1 MGFKEIADLD
11 CQVTTAI
18 GGVDKKSGKK
28 NPTTAEG
35 FYIGTRQ
42 VPSAKSKTGFAA
54 LHVIQ
59 TPKGNLGI
67 WGKTNLDQKMTAVK
81 PGQLIRIT
89 FTGMVETKNNPM
101 YKYRVQVDPSQTI
114 EVNTADSGEAGF
126 SGGDEEAY
134 DANGTGYNDAGGEDA
149 YEPEAELGEEE
160 APLDE
165 APLTRPVAPARRAA
179 APDPARAAK
188 VQALLNGRGGAK
200 RPA

>member
-1 MGFKEIADLD
+1 MGFQDIADLD

-18 GGVDKKSGKK
+18 GGVDKKSGKN
-28 NPTTAEG
+28 NPKTIEG

-42 VPSAKSKTGFAA
+42 VPSKKTKSGFAA
-54 LHVIQ
+54 LHVLQ
-59 TPKGNLGI
+59 TEKGNVGV

-81 PGQLIRIT
+81 AGQLIRIS

-114 EVNTADSGEAGF
+114 DVATGDDAVADADAYNDE
-126 SGGDEEAY
+126 GDGAY
-134 DANGTGYNDAGGEDA
+134 DDTAVGADDAG

-165 APLTRPVAPARRAA
+165 APVSRPVAPPRRAS
-179 APDPARAAK
+179 APDAARAAK
-188 VQALLNGRGGAK
+188 VQALLKSRA
-200 RPA
+200 RTA

>member
-1 MGFKEIADLD
+1 MGFQDIADLD

-28 NPTTAEG
+28 NPTTIEG
-35 FYIGTRQ
+35 YFIGTRN
-42 VPSAKSKTGFAA
+42 VPSQKSKTGFAA
-54 LHVIQ
+54 LHVLQ
-59 TPKGNLGI
+59 TPKGNVGV

-81 PGQLIRIT
+81 AGQMIRIT

-101 YKYRVQVDPSQTI
+101 YKYRVQVDPTNSI
-114 EVNTADSGEAGF
+114 EVNTGDDGQSEFSDGETGAFDASGTGF
-126 SGGDEEAY
+126 SDTGEEA
-134 DANGTGYNDAGGEDA
+134 A

-165 APLTRPVAPARRAA
+165 APVTRPVAPARRAA